1 MKMDF
6 LKECERKRSMFIH
19 ARPWQLYLFLRDNK
33 AIQEASKK
41 DKLYLCKKYEGDL
54 HDHVKAMMVLPCDVI
69 GAGHIKEL
77 TQKEAIF
84 EFKLI
89 DGGRDVSKDS
99 LIRPGVVV
107 RTRRCY
113 VGYARYRICNDNCG
127 SEILRIQV
135 VRESVP
141 PVFFFFSGK
150 RY

>member
-1 MKMDF
+1 MKYHKMKSATITMKMDF

-89 DGGRDVSKDS
+89 DASMAEEMSRKTLSFDRV
-99 LIRPGVVV
+99 LW
-107 RTRRCY
+107 
-113 VGYARYRICNDNCG
+113 YALDDAM
-127 SEILRIQV
+127 
-135 VRESVP
+135 SVMLGIEFATIIAVP
-141 PVFFFFSGK
+141 K
-150 RY
+150 Y

>member
-1 MKMDF
+1 MRYHKMKSSTVTMKLDF

-19 ARPWQLYLFLRDNK
+19 AQPWQLYLFLRDNK

-54 HDHVKAMMVLPCDVI
+54 SDHVKAMMVLPCDVI

-89 DGGRDVSKDS
+89 DASMAEEMSRKTLSFDRM
-99 LIRPGVVV
+99 LW
-107 RTRRCY
+107 
-113 VGYARYRICNDNCG
+113 YALDDAM
-127 SEILRIQV
+127 
-135 VRESVP
+135 SVMLGIEFATIIAVP
-141 PVFFFFSGK
+141 K
-150 RY
+150 Y

>member
-89 DGGRDVSKDS
+89 DASMAEEMSRKTLSFDRV
-99 LIRPGVVV
+99 LW
-107 RTRRCY
+107 
-113 VGYARYRICNDNCG
+113 YALDDAM
-127 SEILRIQV
+127 
-135 VRESVP
+135 SVMLGIEFATIIAVP
-141 PVFFFFSGK
+141 K
-150 RY
+150 Y

>member
-1 MKMDF
+1 MKSATITMKMDF

-89 DGGRDVSKDS
+89 DASMAEEMSRKTLSFDRV
-99 LIRPGVVV
+99 LW
-107 RTRRCY
+107 
-113 VGYARYRICNDNCG
+113 YALDDAM
-127 SEILRIQV
+127 
-135 VRESVP
+135 SVMLGIEFATIIAVP
-141 PVFFFFSGK
+141 K
-150 RY
+150 Y

>member
-1 MKMDF
+1 MKYHKMKSATITMKMDF

-89 DGGRDVSKDS
+89 DASMAEEMSRKTLSFDRVLWYALDDAMSVMLG
-99 LIRPGVVV
+99 IEFATIIVVPK
-107 RTRRCY
+107 Y
-113 VGYARYRICNDNCG
+113 
-127 SEILRIQV
+127 
-135 VRESVP
+135 
-141 PVFFFFSGK
+141 
-150 RY
+150 